1 MPYTVNRTNSSAEP
15 GQYTVADSVINT
27 ETDLSFIGKGYA
39 GYGESIAENFLHLL
53 ENFSNTSAPSKPIS
67 GQLWWDSTNSRL
79 KVYNNTAFVPA
90 GSNASYQAGEPSSM
104 VAGDLW
110 INSTSNQLYFYTG
123 SANVLVGP
131 STSSG
136 NTNGFTYHTI
146 LDSADANQNVT
157 KWFNDGNLIAMIS
170 EDEFTPKTAISGF
183 ATIKKG
189 ITLTSAIA
197 DTKFQGTSTDSDAL
211 GGVAAANYF
220 RSNENDTTSGTIGI
234 INDSGMTLGADNDLS
249 LTVDSGGVVFSNVV
263 TNTDIDIKV
272 TDAGTLTNMI
282 HIDGADA
289 MVGIKNTSP
298 TTALDVTGTVTATAF
313 AGPLTGAVTGNVTGD
328 LTGNVTGN
336 VTGSAGSITAV
347 DADTT
352 TVSNL
357 EVDNLKAAT
366 LVTEAEGISS
376 NDNDTTLPTSA
387 AVKDYVDAANVLG
400 DLSVIGS
407 TITAP
412 SNADLTLQQGGT
424 GNVIIGALRLN
435 GTTISSDDSSAIK
448 INETLHVTTL
458 KSDDSS
464 QVTVDDGLTVSGAV
478 VMMASLP
485 TSDPS
490 NAGQLWN
497 DSGDLKVSAG

>member
-1 MPYTVNRTNSSAEP
+1 
-15 GQYTVADSVINT
+15 
-27 ETDLSFIGKGYA
+27 
-39 GYGESIAENFLHLL
+39 
-53 ENFSNTSAPSKPIS
+53 
-67 GQLWWDSTNSRL
+67 
-79 KVYNNTAFVPA
+79 
-90 GSNASYQAGEPSSM
+90 
-104 VAGDLW
+104 
-110 INSTSNQLYFYTG
+110 
-123 SANVLVGP
+123 
-131 STSSG
+131 
-136 NTNGFTYHTI
+136 
-146 LDSADANQNVT
+146 
-157 KWFNDGNLIAMIS
+157 
-170 EDEFTPKTAISGF
+170 
-183 ATIKKG
+183 
-189 ITLTSAIA
+189 
-197 DTKFQGTSTDSDAL
+197 
-211 GGVAAANYF
+211 
-220 RSNENDTTSGTIGI
+220 
-234 INDSGMTLGADNDLS
+234 
-249 LTVDSGGVVFSNVV
+249 
-263 TNTDIDIKV
+263 
-272 TDAGTLTNMI
+272 MI

-448 INETLHVTTL
+448 INETLHVNVL
-458 KSDDSS
+458 KSDAVSY
-464 QVTVDDGLTVSGAV
+464 THLT
-478 VMMASLP
+478 LP
-485 TSDPS
+485 TK
-490 NAGQLWN
+490 A
-497 DSGDLKVSAG
+497 